1 MQNQNKYI
9 LFSEY
14 LTLKNAY
21 IILGNNYDKI
31 KEENKNLKKI
41 LNEFQTSIAY
51 FEETKNNIYLLSE
64 EIKNKF
70 NKKYFNIIEFNKNFN
85 FQILGSNSY
94 ENLLKNFKDLEEKYK
109 TLKEEQNKNILNKL
123 GTNTYSTNTFSNKN
137 DKNYI
142 NINNN
147 ISNSNNN
154 NFKNNCYNNIIESF
168 VNNFEKNEFEPVPT
182 FLKCLNKIK

>member
-41 LNEFQTSIAY
+41 LNEFQTNVAY

-70 NKKYFNIIEFNKNFN
+70 NKKNSLEFNKNLN
-85 FQILGSNSY
+85 FQILASNSY
-94 ENLLKNFKDLEEKYK
+94 ENLLKNFKNLEEKYK
-109 TLKEEQNKNILNKL
+109 ILKEEQNKNILNKL
-123 GTNTYSTNTFSNKN
+123 GTNTYSTNTYSNKN
-137 DKNYI
+137 DKNYVNNI
-142 NINNN
+142 INNN
-147 ISNSNNN
+147 NNKN
-154 NFKNNCYNNIIESF
+154 NFNNIIENF

-182 FLKCLNKIK
+182 FLKCLNKLKY

>member
-41 LNEFQTSIAY
+41 LNEFQTNVAY

-70 NKKYFNIIEFNKNFN
+70 NKKNSLEFNNNFN
-85 FQILGSNSY
+85 FQILASNSY
-94 ENLLKNFKDLEEKYK
+94 ENLLKNFKNLEEKYK
-109 TLKEEQNKNILNKL
+109 ILKEEQNKNIQI
-123 GTNTYSTNTFSNKN
+123 GTNSYSTNNYSNKN
-137 DKNYI
+137 EKNF
-142 NINNN
+142 INNN
-147 ISNSNNN
+147 NNN
-154 NFKNNCYNNIIESF
+154 NNKNNFNNIIENF
-168 VNNFEKNEFEPVPT
+168 VQNFEKNEFEPIPT